1 MKQVVTMGEKHG
13 VKFGCDEKT
22 GEISIRAPCKKYRN
36 VFSIKVPLMYPEQG
50 VSFEFKASNFPDDIQ
65 HMFKA
70 QTDEIVRRCEAGFFV
85 FFNFYYLR

>member
-1 MKQVVTMGEKHG
+1 MGEKYG

-36 VFSIKVPLMYPEQG
+36 VFSIKVPLLYPEQG
-50 VSFEFKASNFPDDIQ
+50 VSVEFKGSNFPEDIQ

-70 QTDEIVRRCEAGFFV
+70 QTDEIVRRCEAGHFV
-85 FFNFYYLR
+85 FTTISY